1 METVLIVDDEK
12 NYPLILSAVLQDVGY
27 ETLTANSGMEAL
39 EILNHANADVDLV
52 LTDMKMPV
60 MDGIELLE
68 KIKAINPHLPVMM
81 MTAYGTV
88 EKAVEA
94 MQKGAY
100 NYILKPFDNEG
111 LIIFVKKAI
120 DMYQVVKENL
130 RLRDVVENRYNF
142 GNIVGKSKR
151 MQEIFELVKK
161 MAPSSATVLIEGES
175 GTGKELVA
183 KSIHFNSPRKDKPF
197 IAVNCSALSENLLES
212 ELFGHEKGAFT
223 GAIAMKKGRFEL
235 ADGGTLF
242 LDEIG
247 ELSQNLQVKLL
258 RVLQERAFERVGGI
272 RPVPVNIRII
282 AATNKNLKHET
293 EQGRFR
299 EDLYYRL
306 NVLYLVLPPLRE
318 RVEDIRLLVDHM
330 IEKYASERRPG
341 QQVTG
346 VDQEV
351 DRLLYAYSWP
361 GNVREL
367 ENAIER
373 AMVLCP
379 GNIIRV
385 SDLPKEF
392 KKNISHSLQLEG
404 ISDNA
409 KLYET
414 LDMVEKA
421 MIERALTLSNNVQSH
436 AAELLGIGK
445 SGLNQK
451 IKKYG
456 IKVDEVSA
464 GREVVSG
471 TFRCASRGK

>member
-27 ETLTANSGMEAL
+27 ETLTANSGLEAL

-68 KIKAINPHLPVMM
+68 KIKTINPHLPVMM

-120 DMYQVVKENL
+120 DMYQVIKENL
-130 RLRDVVENRYNF
+130 RLRDVVETRYNF

-151 MQEIFELVKK
+151 MQEVFELVKK

-272 RPVPVNIRII
+272 RSVPVNIRII

-306 NVLYLVLPPLRE
+306 NVLYLVLPPLRD

-351 DRLLYAYSWP
+351 NRLLYGYSWP

-392 KKNISHSLQLEG
+392 KKSIGHSLHLEG
-404 ISDNA
+404 ISENA

-414 LDMVEKA
+414 LDMVEKL
-421 MIERALTLSNNVQSH
+421 MIARALATSHNVQSR

-451 IKKYG
+451 LKKYG
-456 IKVDEVSA
+456 IKP
-464 GREVVSG
+464 
-471 TFRCASRGK
+471 

>member
-68 KIKAINPHLPVMM
+68 KIKTINPHLPVMM

-120 DMYQVVKENL
+120 DMYQVIKENL
-130 RLRDVVENRYNF
+130 RLRDVVETRYNF

-151 MQEIFELVKK
+151 MQEVFELVKK

-235 ADGGTLF
+235 ADGGSLF

-272 RPVPVNIRII
+272 RAVPVNIRII

-306 NVLYLVLPPLRE
+306 NVLYLVLPPLRD

-330 IEKYASERRPG
+330 IEKYASERRPD

-346 VDQEV
+346 VDQDV
-351 DRLLYAYSWP
+351 NRLLYGYSWP

-392 KKNISHSLQLEG
+392 KKSIGHSLHLEG
-404 ISDNA
+404 ISENA

-414 LDMVEKA
+414 LDMVEKL
-421 MIERALTLSNNVQSH
+421 MIERALATSHNVQSR

-451 IKKYG
+451 LKKYG
-456 IKVDEVSA
+456 IKP
-464 GREVVSG
+464 
-471 TFRCASRGK
+471 

>member
-68 KIKAINPHLPVMM
+68 KIKTINPHLPVMM

-120 DMYQVVKENL
+120 DMYQVIKENL
-130 RLRDVVENRYNF
+130 RLRDVVETRYNF

-151 MQEIFELVKK
+151 MQEVFELVKK

-235 ADGGTLF
+235 ADGGSLF

-258 RVLQERAFERVGGI
+258 RVLQERAFERVGGM
-272 RPVPVNIRII
+272 RSVPVNIRII

-306 NVLYLVLPPLRE
+306 NVLYLVLPPLRD

-330 IEKYASERRPG
+330 IEKYASERRPD

-346 VDQEV
+346 VDQDV
-351 DRLLYAYSWP
+351 NRLLYGYSWP

-392 KKNISHSLQLEG
+392 KKSIGHSLHLEG
-404 ISDNA
+404 ISENA

-414 LDMVEKA
+414 LDMVEKL
-421 MIERALTLSNNVQSH
+421 MIERALATSHNVQSR

-451 IKKYG
+451 LKKYG
-456 IKVDEVSA
+456 IKP
-464 GREVVSG
+464 
-471 TFRCASRGK
+471 

>member
-68 KIKAINPHLPVMM
+68 KIKIINPHLPVMM

-120 DMYQVVKENL
+120 DMYQVIKENF
-130 RLRDVVENRYNF
+130 RLRDVVETRYNF

-151 MQEIFELVKK
+151 MQEVFELVKK

-235 ADGGTLF
+235 ADSGTLF

-272 RPVPVNIRII
+272 RAVPVNIRII

-306 NVLYLVLPPLRE
+306 NVLYLVLPPLRD

-330 IEKYASERRPG
+330 IEKYASERRPD

-346 VDQEV
+346 VDQDV
-351 DRLLYAYSWP
+351 NRLLYGYSWP

-392 KKNISHSLQLEG
+392 KKSIGHSLHLEG
-404 ISDNA
+404 ISENA

-414 LDMVEKA
+414 LDMVEKL
-421 MIERALTLSNNVQSH
+421 MIERALATSHNVQSR

-451 IKKYG
+451 LKKYG
-456 IKVDEVSA
+456 IKP
-464 GREVVSG
+464 
-471 TFRCASRGK
+471 

>member
-1 METVLIVDDEK
+1 METILIVDDEK

-27 ETLTANSGMEAL
+27 ETLTANSGTEAL

-130 RLRDVVENRYNF
+130 RLRDVVETRYNF

-151 MQEIFELVKK
+151 MQEVFELVKK

-235 ADGGTLF
+235 ADEGTLF

-258 RVLQERAFERVGGI
+258 RVLQERAFERVGGV

-341 QQVTG
+341 QQVSG

-351 DRLLYAYSWP
+351 DRLLYGYSWP

-392 KKNISHSLQLEG
+392 KKNISHSLHLEG

-409 KLYET
+409 QLYET

-421 MIERALTLSNNVQSH
+421 MIERALTLSHNVQSH

-456 IKVDEVSA
+456 LKS
-464 GREVVSG
+464 
-471 TFRCASRGK
+471 

>member
-1 METVLIVDDEK
+1 METILIVDDEK

-120 DMYQVVKENL
+120 DMYQVVKDNL
-130 RLRDVVENRYNF
+130 RLRDVVETRYNF

-258 RVLQERAFERVGGI
+258 RVLQERAFERVGGT

-341 QQVTG
+341 LQVTG

-351 DRLLYAYSWP
+351 DRLLYSYSWP

-385 SDLPKEF
+385 SDLPREF
-392 KKNISHSLQLEG
+392 KKSISHSLQLEG

-414 LDMVEKA
+414 LDMVEKS
-421 MIERALTLSNNVQSH
+421 MIERALAISGNVQSH

-456 IKVDEVSA
+456 IKQ
-464 GREVVSG
+464 
-471 TFRCASRGK
+471 